1 MPHTT
6 LPTNYHE
13 LALLLMRRDNITYEE
28 ARDIIRDTE
37 DAIREALDM
46 GDFYAIDDIILD
58 DLGLEPDYVTV
69 FINELT

>member
-37 DAIREALDM
+37 DSIREALDI

-69 FINELT
+69 FINELS

>member
-1 MPHTT
+1 MTHTT

-46 GDFYAIDDIILD
+46 GDFYAIDDIIMD

-69 FINELT
+69 FINELS

>member
-69 FINELT
+69 FLYELS

>member
-37 DAIREALDM
+37 DAIREALDI

-69 FINELT
+69 FINELS

>member
-1 MPHTT
+1 MQHTT

-13 LALLLMRRDNITYEE
+13 LALLFMRRDNITYEE

-37 DAIREALDM
+37 DSIREALDT
-46 GDFYAIDDIILD
+46 GDFYSIDDIILD

-69 FINELT
+69 FINELS

>member
-13 LALLLMRRDNITYEE
+13 LALLLMRRDNLTYEE

-37 DAIREALDM
+37 DSIREALDI

-69 FINELT
+69 FINELS

>member
-6 LPTNYHE
+6 FPTSYHE
-13 LALLLMRRDNITYEE
+13 LALLLMNRDNITYED
-28 ARDIIRDTE
+28 ARSIIRDTE

>member
-37 DAIREALDM
+37 DAIREALDI
-46 GDFYAIDDIILD
+46 GDFYAIDDIIMD

-69 FINELT
+69 FINELS

>member
-69 FINELT
+69 FINELS